1 LIITLLSH
9 EKNIGVLALTDYIL
23 EKLGK
28 DNCAVVGS
36 NYLVEDKSY
45 LIALVENYSSQNKN
59 VIIKYVVPKEKFS
72 NQDINFPK
80 NIEEKSDLILRV
92 PKFVEE
98 LKRPLEVKVYKGQGN
113 PFLSTI
119 NEYYK

>member
-36 NYLVEDKSY
+36 NYLVEDKSS

-59 VIIKYVVPKEKFS
+59 VII
-72 NQDINFPK
+72 I
-80 NIEEKSDLILRV
+80 
-92 PKFVEE
+92 
-98 LKRPLEVKVYKGQGN
+98 
-113 PFLSTI
+113 
-119 NEYYK
+119 